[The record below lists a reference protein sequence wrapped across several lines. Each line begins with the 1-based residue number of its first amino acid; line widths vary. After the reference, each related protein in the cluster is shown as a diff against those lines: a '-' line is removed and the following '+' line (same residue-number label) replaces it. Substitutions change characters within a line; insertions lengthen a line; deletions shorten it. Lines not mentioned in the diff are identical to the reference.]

1 MISGDR
7 LDSLAATDRFHGE
20 LGLDS
25 GLWVWRLQIGVSPLQ
40 GRYPASKVNDGD
52 FLEKPAHVSVDA
64 IGLGSKH

>member
-1 MISGDR
+1 
-7 LDSLAATDRFHGE
+7 
-20 LGLDS
+20 
-25 GLWVWRLQIGVSPLQ
+25 VWRLQIGVSPLQ